1 MSPSWITVVIFLHRK
16 MKKVYFFGFL
26 LFKYTECFFL
36 TGTPINVLSVR
47 LHSKFH
53 QKNSKCQGRMA
64 TPKQMNFWRSSKGGG
79 VIFNPK
85 IYVADLDL
93 YIGLYQNE
101 NDTKGSV

>member
-1 MSPSWITVVIFLHRK
+1 

-26 LFKYTECFFL
+26 LFKYTGCFFL
-36 TGTPINVLSVR
+36 TGTPTNVLSVR

-53 QKNSKCQGRMA
+53 QKILSVRFYSGTDGDTKTDEFLEKFQG
-64 TPKQMNFWRSSKGGG
+64 GEG

-93 YIGLYQNE
+93 
-101 NDTKGSV
+101 